1 MCTPL
6 STNPSATPQYNESFT
21 ASQYKEPLTIPQ
33 YTESPHQSQNPP
45 KDDFDIQESCNQS
58 VSSLV
63 EKTFQKSPQEN
74 VKDEEEECHDESE
87 DFQLQDGSFQP
98 NETSKEFKNDV
109 ALFNIVYGKDIMCM
123 YKKPILPFQHMLIFI
138 FLRESFEGQKT
149 LKFKL
154 SPHSCALGHSLYL
167 QSV

>member
-98 NETSKEFKNDV
+98 
-109 ALFNIVYGKDIMCM
+109 
-123 YKKPILPFQHMLIFI
+123 FQHMLIFI

>member
-58 VSSLV
+58 VS
-63 EKTFQKSPQEN
+63 
-74 VKDEEEECHDESE
+74 
-87 DFQLQDGSFQP
+87 
-98 NETSKEFKNDV
+98 
-109 ALFNIVYGKDIMCM
+109 
-123 YKKPILPFQHMLIFI
+123 FQHMLIFI

-167 QSV
+167 Q